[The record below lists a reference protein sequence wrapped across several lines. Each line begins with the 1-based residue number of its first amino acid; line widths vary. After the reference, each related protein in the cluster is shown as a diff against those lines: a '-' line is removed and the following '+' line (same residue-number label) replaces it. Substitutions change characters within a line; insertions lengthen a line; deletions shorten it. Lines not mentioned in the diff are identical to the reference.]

1 MPAKKIKVISLIGG
15 TNHPA
20 HGRLEEGK
28 EYEIEVSQFGDQ
40 IFKPKTRGDEKA
52 IRDYLA
58 SMEKTEEKTKEAAAA
73 PLEENKG
80 EVSE

>member
-1 MPAKKIKVISLIGG
+1 MSAKKIKVISLMGG

-28 EYEIEVSQFGDQ
+28 EYEIDVSQFGSE
-40 IFKPKTRGDEKA
+40 IFKPKTKGDEKA
-52 IRDYLA
+52 VKDYLA
-58 SMEKTEEKTKEAAAA
+58 SLEKTEVKTKEAAAA
-73 PLEENKG
+73 PPEENKG